1 MKKIICFI
9 CFATALFACNQSVEK
24 QAQSDSKPKNE
35 LKSAN
40 FQLFQT
46 QNMWTFLKLDTS
58 TGMIWIVQYSVDD
71 FKDTFEIPL
80 STTNQNYA
88 DYPIISDAKAGRYIL
103 YPTQNM
109 YTFIMLDQHN
119 GRTWQVQWGTKS
131 EHRFVKKIK
140 ALY

>member
-46 QNMWTFLKLDTS
+46 QNMWTFLKLDTRN
-58 TGMIWIVQYSVDD
+58 GRIWQVQYDIQGNNRGEV
-71 FKDTFEIPL
+71 IL
-80 STTNQNYA
+80 SDVKLTKEGEER
-88 DYPIISDAKAGRYIL
+88 SGRYTL
-103 YPTQNM
+103 YPTTNFFN
-109 YTFIMLDQHN
+109 FILLDQDL
-119 GRTWQVQWGTKS
+119 GKTYQVQWSQEEENRGIVPIS
-131 EHRFVKKIK
+131 Q
-140 ALY
+140 

>member
-1 MKKIICFI
+1 MKKLLLTTLFI
-9 CFATALFACNQSVEK
+9 LCSALAFCEIPNVYPYNNNAEY
-24 QAQSDSKPKNE
+24 
-35 LKSAN
+35 
-40 FQLFQT
+40 QLYPT
-46 QNMWTFLKLDTS
+46 TNMWTFLKLDTS

-71 FKDTFEIPL
+71 IKDTFEIPL
-80 STTNQNYA
+80 STSNQNYA